1 MKTKHYKIP
10 IKFEEN
16 EADKIYHNYQ
26 ELQPNSYMPPI
37 PPYKEIKELID
48 LSKPRNL
55 MRSFWSR
62 VYSQIAP

>member
-1 MKTKHYKIP
+1 MKKKYKIP

-16 EADKIYHNYQ
+16 EADRNYHTYQ

-37 PPYKEIKELID
+37 PPYSEIEQLIELN
-48 LSKPRNL
+48 KPHNPL
-55 MRSFWSR
+55 KSFWSR